1 MKNYGISDTSLL
13 GAYRKK
19 KKILKF
25 SDLSQIYVYFTL
37 WYIIC
42 VVRQDDLLI

>member
-19 KKILKF
+19 KNLKF